1 MTNNDFPRLCGGTF
15 FTLVLQALKPRM
27 KAREHYSG
35 DSDGLSDPDAFVGL
49 IKVIN
54 PDYQEP
60 QKGAL
65 KGKTN
70 DYKACKIS
78 KGEYLPFGDAAVI
91 QEFDNRIQEN
101 YKAVLS
107 DMNAFV
113 ERFLE
118 TGTVTKKDVRLVKAL
133 MDLIDKDKEI
143 GVEEEFP
150 ILEDGSKI
158 KKAALGDL
166 SVVCFPAFLLG
177 VWHYAVM
184 HWDKNG
190 EGKNTYD
197 KLCPPAG
204 GGKRDYK
211 GTLGETWP
219 TDIILK
225 YKTQDESISADAEVV
240 VEDDMAEEKTEKH
253 EDAVKTVPQMMFNFN
268 VTGNNNSFINHVDK
282 IENNYYG
289 GKKDGE

>member
-27 KAREHYSG
+27 KAREHYDG
-35 DSDGLSDPDAFVGL
+35 DSDGLSDPEAFVGL
-49 IKVIN
+49 LKVIN

-78 KGEYLPFGDAAVI
+78 KGEYLPFGDVAVI
-91 QEFDNRIQEN
+91 QEFNNRVQSN
-101 YKAVLS
+101 YDTVLS
-107 DMNAFV
+107 DMGAFV

-118 TGTVTKKDVRLVKAL
+118 TKTVAKKDVRLVKAL
-133 MDLIDKDKEI
+133 LDLIDKDIEI
-143 GVEEEFP
+143 ENDEKFF
-150 ILEDGSKI
+150 IQEDGGKI
-158 KKAALGDL
+158 KKAAIGDL
-166 SVVCFPAFLLG
+166 SKICFPAFLLG

-184 HWDKNG
+184 HWDENG
-190 EGKNTYD
+190 KGKNTYD
-197 KLCPPAG
+197 KMCPSAG

-219 TDIILK
+219 TDITLTYIDEDK
-225 YKTQDESISADAEVV
+225 TVSIDAEIVEDEETAEEQPHAEETAKTQ
-240 VEDDMAEEKTEKH
+240 
-253 EDAVKTVPQMMFNFN
+253 PQMMFNFN

-282 IENNYYG
+282 IENNFYG
-289 GKKDGE
+289 GKKDGK

>member
-27 KAREHYSG
+27 KAREHYDG

-49 IKVIN
+49 LRVIN

-78 KGEYLPFGDAAVI
+78 KGEYLPFGDMAVI
-91 QEFDNRIQEN
+91 QEFDNRVHSN
-101 YKAVLS
+101 YSAVLS
-107 DMNAFV
+107 DMGAFV

-118 TGTVTKKDVRLVKAL
+118 TETVAKKDVRLTKAL
-133 MDLIDKDKEI
+133 LNLIDKDKAI
-143 GVEEEFP
+143 GNEEEFFV
-150 ILEDGSKI
+150 LENGDKI
-158 KKAALGDL
+158 KKAAFSDL
-166 SVVCFPAFLLG
+166 SMVCFPAFLLG

-190 EGKNTYD
+190 EGKSTYD

-204 GGKRDYK
+204 GGKRYYK

-219 TDIILK
+219 ADITLTYTGPK
-225 YKTQDESISADAEVV
+225 ETVSVEAEVV
-240 VEDDMAEEKTEKH
+240 ADSDTEDKTEEH
-253 EDAVKTVPQMMFNFN
+253 EEAVKPAPQMMFNFN
-268 VTGNNNSFINHVDK
+268 VTGNNNSFVNHVDK
-282 IENNYYG
+282 IENHYYG
-289 GKKDGE
+289 GKKDGK

>member
-27 KAREHYSG
+27 KAREHYNG
-35 DSDGLSDPDAFVGL
+35 DSDGLSDPDVLVGL

-78 KGEYLPFGDAAVI
+78 KGEYLPFGDVAVI
-91 QEFDNRIQEN
+91 QEFNNRVQTN
-101 YKAVLS
+101 YSLALAE
-107 DMNAFV
+107 MNAFV

-118 TGTVTKKDVRLVKAL
+118 TKTVAKKDVRLVKAL
-133 MDLIDKDKEI
+133 MDLIDKDETI
-143 GVEEEFP
+143 GIEQEFS
-150 ILEDGSKI
+150 IRENGGKI
-158 KKAALGDL
+158 EKAAFGDL
-166 SVVCFPAFLLG
+166 SRICFPAFLLG

-204 GGKRDYK
+204 GGKRDYI
-211 GTLGETWP
+211 GTLGETWSA
-219 TDIILK
+219 DIDLT
-225 YKTQDESISADAEVV
+225 YTEQTETVSLDAEVV
-240 VEDDMAEEKTEKH
+240 EDENEEEKAEKH
-253 EDAVKTVPQMMFNFN
+253 EEAVKPAPQMTFNFN

-282 IENNYYG
+282 IENTYYG

>member
-27 KAREHYSG
+27 KAREHYNG
-35 DSDGLSDPDAFVGL
+35 DSDGLSDPDVLVGL
-49 IKVIN
+49 IRVIN

-78 KGEYLPFGDAAVI
+78 KGEYLPFGDMAVI
-91 QEFDNRIQEN
+91 QEFDNRVHSN
-101 YKAVLS
+101 YSAVLS
-107 DMNAFV
+107 DMDAFV
-113 ERFLE
+113 ERSLE
-118 TGTVTKKDVRLVKAL
+118 TKTVAKKDVRLVKAL
-133 MDLIDKDKEI
+133 LDLIDKDEAI
-143 GVEEEFP
+143 GIEEDFFV
-150 ILEDGSKI
+150 LEDGGKI
-158 KKAALGDL
+158 KKAAFGDL
-166 SVVCFPAFLLG
+166 SMVCFPAFLLG

-197 KLCPPAG
+197 MLCPSAG
-204 GGKRDYK
+204 GGKRNYK
-211 GTLGETWP
+211 GTLGDAWPSDITLTYIDVNETV
-219 TDIILK
+219 
-225 YKTQDESISADAEVV
+225 SIDTEVV
-240 VEDDMAEEKTEKH
+240 DDDTSEEKTEKQ
-253 EDAVKTVPQMMFNFN
+253 EDAVKPAPQMMFNFN

-289 GKKDGE
+289 GKKDGQ